1 MITDYNKE
9 NIIELFQRIEK
20 ETKDNREKALK
31 LYDHMETFMTSV
43 QSSGKGDLIV
53 LSQMASD
60 YLAEATKQT
69 DLLVRLS
76 SVMQKLNQ
84 IELKDNNKDKGST
97 KNKDDINKLLEG
109 LDLQK
114 MSPFVVRNKN

>member
-20 ETKDNREKALK
+20 ETLENREKSLK
-31 LYDHMETFMTSV
+31 LYDHMERFMVTENT
-43 QSSGKGDLIV
+43 SGKGDLIV

-84 IELKDNNKDKGST
+84 IELKEDNKDKNSI
-97 KNKDDINKLLEG
+97 KKKDDINKLLEE

-114 MSPFVVRNKN
+114 MSPFVVRNK

>member
-43 QSSGKGDLIV
+43 QSSGKGDLMII
-53 LSQMASD
+53 LLKQQN
-60 YLAEATKQT
+60 KQT
-69 DLLVRLS
+69 Y
-76 SVMQKLNQ
+76 
-84 IELKDNNKDKGST
+84 
-97 KNKDDINKLLEG
+97 
-109 LDLQK
+109 
-114 MSPFVVRNKN
+114 